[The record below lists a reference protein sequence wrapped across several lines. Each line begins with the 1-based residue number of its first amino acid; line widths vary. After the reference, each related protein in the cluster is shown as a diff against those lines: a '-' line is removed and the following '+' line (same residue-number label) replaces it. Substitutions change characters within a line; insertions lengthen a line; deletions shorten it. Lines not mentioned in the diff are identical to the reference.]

1 MPDFAFRFYTASHLI
16 EHLSGIIQSN
26 TISMYVLNVTMR
38 NTIETVEDIW
48 QRF

>member
-1 MPDFAFRFYTASHLI
+1 MPDFAFRFYAASHLI
-16 EHLSGIIQSN
+16 EHLAGVIQSYA
-26 TISMYVLNVTMR
+26 ISMYVLNVTMR